1 VEPPPPMWVGAF
13 DVSVVTRVAREQA
26 VAIAKAGQDSSQAM
40 LAKYQQLATT
50 MINDKGDPSCA
61 NSRTSSL
68 VVNEREDLGPAHST
82 SEDLMRIWVVDGAAS
97 RGEFWF
103 IHAQSDPQAIA

>member
-1 VEPPPPMWVGAF
+1 MEPPPPMWVGAF
-13 DVSVVTRVAREQA
+13 DVPVVTCDTREQA
-26 VAIAKAGQDSSQAM
+26 VAIAKAGQDSTEAM

-82 SEDLMRIWVVDGAAS
+82 SEDLMHIWVVDGAAS

>member
-1 VEPPPPMWVGAF
+1 
-13 DVSVVTRVAREQA
+13 
-26 VAIAKAGQDSSQAM
+26 M
-40 LAKYQQLATT
+40 LAKYQQPATT
-50 MINDKGDPSCA
+50 MISDKGDPSCV

-82 SEDLMRIWVVDGAAS
+82 SQDLMHIWVVDGDAS
-97 RGEFWF
+97 RGKFWF